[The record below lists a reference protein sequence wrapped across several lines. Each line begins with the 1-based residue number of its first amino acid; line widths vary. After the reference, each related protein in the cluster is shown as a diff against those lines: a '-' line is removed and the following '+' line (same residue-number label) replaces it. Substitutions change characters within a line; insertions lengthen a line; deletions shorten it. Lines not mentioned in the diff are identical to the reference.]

1 MAGINA
7 APTLVARRTDT
18 GDLLTVADDP
28 AQLRALSDARLLT
41 CPHCGSAL
49 LYKAGNVRLHHFA
62 HISLNDCTYADHEP
76 ESEMHRLG
84 KFTLFRKFRAGASEA
99 ALERHIP
106 QTDQRADC
114 FVTHGNNSY
123 ALEFQQANNTAER
136 WTERHTMYRSQNI
149 CDLWFLGTVRYQAST
164 SQPPRPVTPYDPLPV
179 PRGVYEASAGM
190 FRIREMEK
198 AMLRVSD
205 RLVYLDPETELLT
218 ILLSRLV
225 SANTLRAYRYVV
237 PMAEAELRDGAL
249 WTPLETLLQ
258 EYYKFRGARQ
268 TQP

>member
-1 MAGINA
+1 MAGIVA
-7 APTLVARRTDT
+7 APTLVARRVDT
-18 GDLLTVADDP
+18 GELLTIADDP
-28 AQLRALSDARLLT
+28 GQLRTLSDNRLLA
-41 CPHCGSAL
+41 CPHCGSPL

-62 HISLNDCTYADHEP
+62 HVSLAECTYTDHEP

-84 KFTLFRKFRAGASEA
+84 KFTLFRKFRPGATEA

-114 FVTHGNNSY
+114 FVTINNISY

-136 WTERHTMYRSQNI
+136 WTERHSMYYSQRI
-149 CDLWFLGTVRYQAST
+149 VDLWFLGIVRYQAST

-179 PRGVYEASAGM
+179 PRGIYEASAGM

-198 AMLRVSD
+198 AMLHVVD
-205 RLVYLDPETELLT
+205 RLVYLDPETEQIT
-218 ILLSRLV
+218 ILFPRSV

-237 PMAEAELRDGAL
+237 PLAEAELRDGLL
-249 WTPLETLLQ
+249 WTPLEPLLQ
-258 EYYKFRGARQ
+258 DYLRFRSR
-268 TQP
+268 